1 MFYLFIIFTLIYSKN
16 NGIKTKTQARKM
28 SQLNSKVLKI
38 SDYMTTR
45 INIFRALEQALN
57 KG

>member
-1 MFYLFIIFTLIYSKN
+1 
-16 NGIKTKTQARKM
+16 M

-38 SDYMTTR
+38 SDYTTTR
-45 INIFRALEQALN
+45 INIFRALEQALKN

>member
-1 MFYLFIIFTLIYSKN
+1 
-16 NGIKTKTQARKM
+16 M